1 MTKIQK
7 RLNEIIVRERISI
20 YRIAKDL
27 GLDYS
32 TLHKSLNKGNPTAK
46 TIEKITNSLGYEVR
60 VAKSGK
66 KKMGKRQ

>member
-7 RLNEIIVRERISI
+7 RLKEIIVRERISI

-32 TLHKSLNKGNPTAK
+32 TLHKSLNKGNPTVK
-46 TIEKITNSLGYEVR
+46 TIERVLGRLGYEVR
-60 VAKSGK
+60 FIK
-66 KKMGKRQ
+66 KKGDR

>member
-7 RLNEIIVRERISI
+7 NLKEIIAKERISI

-46 TIEKITNSLGYEVR
+46 TIEKIANYLGYEVR
-60 VAKSGK
+60 AVIARK
-66 KKMGKRQ
+66 KKMKR